1 MKNYASLAA
10 PLYDMSADKFNWEKK
25 TWTVDYMEC
34 FKRFK
39 KALNDSQKLAFPDF
53 DKRWV
58 LRTDASLNGVGGVLL
73 QE

>member
-1 MKNYASLAA
+1 
-10 PLYDMSADKFNWEKK
+10 
-25 TWTVDYMEC
+25 MEC

-58 LRTDASLNGVGGVLL
+58 LRADASINGVGGARL
-73 QE
+73 QEEEIDGKFQLRRMFHV

>member
-1 MKNYASLAA
+1 
-10 PLYDMSADKFNWEKK
+10 
-25 TWTVDYMEC
+25 MER

-58 LRTDASLNGVGGVLL
+58 LRADASVNGVGGAL
-73 QE
+73 QQEEEMDGKFQLRPMFFVSQETQ